1 VCHIA
6 LLHKAYITKH
16 VTRDEHIR
24 YGLRWQEQ
32 SFTKEARTL
41 AKNTNLDE
49 LKQQDFLTVAESARF
64 TRSSEATIRR
74 KLTSGELHRYKF
86 FGRTL
91 VKKAELLGL
100 IREA

>member
-1 VCHIA
+1 MA
-6 LLHKAYITKH
+6 
-16 VTRDEHIR
+16 
-24 YGLRWQEQ
+24 
-32 SFTKEARTL
+32 S
-41 AKNTNLDE
+41 KNSNAEE
-49 LKQQDFLTVAESARF
+49 LKRQDFFTVAEAAEC

-91 VKKAELLGL
+91 IKKSELLGL